1 MGVFEEGEESALV
14 EAIVG
19 AQDLSVWATL
29 MPAVYQLVPGSMI
42 AKLWFSIIYPPELAV
57 VEGSYVLQN
66 NVFSDLMVTATSLAL
81 GLILGFVVVRVGAS
95 ILYWL
100 CFCGCGPPCSSP
112 WANKAQAKVK
122 NGDGGDVESPTRP
135 AMSAAWGDLRAHFL
149 TTRVV
154 TRALAGFS
162 PNDDP
167 NDDPTEARKGQ

>member
-1 MGVFEEGEESALV
+1 MLV

-81 GLILGFVVVRVGAS
+81 GLILGLS
-95 ILYWL
+95 LI
-100 CFCGCGPPCSSP
+100 
-112 WANKAQAKVK
+112 
-122 NGDGGDVESPTRP
+122 
-135 AMSAAWGDLRAHFL
+135 HI
-149 TTRVV
+149 
-154 TRALAGFS
+154 
-162 PNDDP
+162 
-167 NDDPTEARKGQ
+167 